1 MPFSFGSYIELESGM
16 GVCRAKKYDS
26 ILLVLNV
33 VAVILDVLEVG
44 VQALVSVL
52 TLESTPLLFFLF
64 LGIIDKVNISVG
76 KLQPLP
82 FFIRILSRSVSSP
95 TFTRFH

>member
-1 MPFSFGSYIELESGM
+1 MLFSFGSYIESDSGM
-16 GVCRAKKYDS
+16 RVCRAKKYDS

-52 TLESTPLLFFLF
+52 YSSRHLCSSFSFSVLL
-64 LGIIDKVNISVG
+64 
-76 KLQPLP
+76 
-82 FFIRILSRSVSSP
+82 
-95 TFTRFH
+95 TA

>member
-1 MPFSFGSYIELESGM
+1 MPSSFGSYIESESGI
-16 GVCRAKKYDS
+16 GVCRAKKDDS

-52 TLESTPLLFFLF
+52 TLEQTLVLFFLF
-64 LGIIDKVNISVG
+64 LGIIDNMNISVG

-82 FFIRILSRSVSSP
+82 LFIRLLSRSVSSP
-95 TFTRFH
+95 AFTQFH